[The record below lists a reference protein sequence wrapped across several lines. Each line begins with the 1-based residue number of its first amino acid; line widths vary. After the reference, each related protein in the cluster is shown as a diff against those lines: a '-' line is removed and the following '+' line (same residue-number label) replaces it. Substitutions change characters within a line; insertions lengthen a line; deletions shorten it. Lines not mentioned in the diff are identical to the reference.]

1 MFFHRGPTR
10 HPSQPWDF
18 QKSPA
23 QLALSRAIF
32 RSRNKNS
39 LKILSLE
46 TNNDWL
52 AFNVSYLDVTFVI
65 VLDTLHIDA
74 KANNPYNNFI

>member
-1 MFFHRGPTR
+1 M
-10 HPSQPWDF
+10 
-18 QKSPA
+18 
-23 QLALSRAIF
+23 F

-39 LKILSLE
+39 LKILRLE

-65 VLDTLHIDA
+65 VLDRLHIDA